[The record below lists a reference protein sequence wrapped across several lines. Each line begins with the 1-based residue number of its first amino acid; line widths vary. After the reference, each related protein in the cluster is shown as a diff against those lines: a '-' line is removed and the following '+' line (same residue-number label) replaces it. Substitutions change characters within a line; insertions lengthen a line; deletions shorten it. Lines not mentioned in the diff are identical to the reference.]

1 MKRDIKKE
9 VMLKE
14 IEVARKHMIKLAYEN
29 PLCSKVVVEASTNLD
44 KLLNKFNQIYIKKT
58 IQRVCLARH

>member
-1 MKRDIKKE
+1 MKRDLKKE

-29 PLCSKVVVEASTNLD
+29 PLCSKEVVEASTNLD
-44 KLLNKFNQIYIKKT
+44 KLLNRFNHIYIKEPCK
-58 IQRVCLARH
+58 ASA

>member
-1 MKRDIKKE
+1 MKRDLKKE

-44 KLLNKFNQIYIKKT
+44 KLLNTFNHTYKKEPC
-58 IQRVCLARH
+58 RASA